1 VPHAAV
7 APEIDEDDRAR
18 GAGIVGSHGATVS
31 RKNAQRGKLSVECGR
46 GGVEFGAVTEPSQ
59 PAAETPSVASEM
71 QVMFFDT
78 DCAGVVN
85 NIVYLRFIEIAR
97 THLAEQLGM
106 SLADMARTQLFPVVV
121 RTEID
126 YRKPAVLGDKLVVH
140 GRLEGV
146 DRLRFWC
153 AFEIRRPADGALI
166 ATSRQMLAVIQMP
179 AGKPVRLP
187 ADWATRFAHLP
198 VVRPATR

>member
-1 VPHAAV
+1 
-7 APEIDEDDRAR
+7 
-18 GAGIVGSHGATVS
+18 
-31 RKNAQRGKLSVECGR
+31 
-46 GGVEFGAVTEPSQ
+46 
-59 PAAETPSVASEM
+59 
-71 QVMFFDT
+71 MFFDT
-78 DCAGVVN
+78 DCAAVVH
-85 NIVYLRFIEIAR
+85 NIAYLRFIEVAR
-97 THLAEQLGM
+97 TLLAEQLGM
-106 SLADMARTQLFPVVV
+106 GLVEMAKTQQYPVVV

-146 DRLRFWC
+146 DRLRFWV

-179 AGKPVRLP
+179 PGKPVRLP

-198 VVRPATR
+198 AARPSTR